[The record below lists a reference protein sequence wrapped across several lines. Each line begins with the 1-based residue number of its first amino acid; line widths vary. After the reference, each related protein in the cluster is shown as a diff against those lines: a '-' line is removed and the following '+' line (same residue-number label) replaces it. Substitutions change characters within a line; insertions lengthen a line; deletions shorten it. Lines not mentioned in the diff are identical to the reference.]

1 MTFWSDPITFLAEWL
16 KGVLL
21 GWGITAEVTQLI
33 LFILG
38 AAILAAGS
46 MVFVIFLIWLE
57 RKLLGRIQDRLGPNR
72 LGPWGII
79 QPIADMLKIFT
90 KEYITPA
97 GADVVPYNLGPI
109 LTVGAVVGLMGV
121 VPLAITVVGADLD
134 VGVLY
139 LVAIG
144 GIGELGII
152 LSGWGSNNKY
162 AMLGA
167 FRAVAQLLSYE
178 VPLVVSLLVPV
189 MLTGSLNLNDIVK
202 AQSVWFIIIAPV
214 PAFIYLISS
223 IAENGRSPFDLL
235 EAESEIVSGFNV
247 EYSGLKF
254 GMFYVADFLHSFVIG
269 LLFATLFLGGW
280 RGPGAEQYPI
290 LGFFYLVVKAAF
302 PYFFILLLRGSLP
315 RFRIDQMMNLNWKV
329 LTPVSLAAVMVIAL
343 TDKLIPAGQPL
354 WLRIAAL
361 IAANVLVW
369 LGAQFLL
376 KRSRK
381 RRVRR
386 VVATGQRPVARP
398 DSTSTLS

>member
-1 MTFWSDPITFLAEWL
+1 
-16 KGVLL
+16 
-21 GWGITAEVTQLI
+21 
-33 LFILG
+33 
-38 AAILAAGS
+38 
-46 MVFVIFLIWLE
+46 
-57 RKLLGRIQDRLGPNR
+57 
-72 LGPWGII
+72 
-79 QPIADMLKIFT
+79 
-90 KEYITPA
+90 
-97 GADVVPYNLGPI
+97 
-109 LTVGAVVGLMGV
+109 
-121 VPLAITVVGADLD
+121 
-134 VGVLY
+134 
-139 LVAIG
+139 
-144 GIGELGII
+144 
-152 LSGWGSNNKY
+152 
-162 AMLGA
+162 
-167 FRAVAQLLSYE
+167 
-178 VPLVVSLLVPV
+178 V

-386 VVATGQRPVARP
+386 VVATGHRPVARP